1 MEEFRHFVY
10 YAVMLGSHQCTVAEA
25 EQCVIGIMSE
35 TRDVSIVP
43 GRPPFVAPCANVFV
57 HATHRSF
64 FHSAVILQMELM
76 TTRIVFFINI

>member
-1 MEEFRHFVY
+1 MWIDFHHVSKTVNMEEFRHFVY

-43 GRPPFVAPCANVFV
+43 GRP
-57 HATHRSF
+57 
-64 FHSAVILQMELM
+64 HS
-76 TTRIVFFINI
+76 